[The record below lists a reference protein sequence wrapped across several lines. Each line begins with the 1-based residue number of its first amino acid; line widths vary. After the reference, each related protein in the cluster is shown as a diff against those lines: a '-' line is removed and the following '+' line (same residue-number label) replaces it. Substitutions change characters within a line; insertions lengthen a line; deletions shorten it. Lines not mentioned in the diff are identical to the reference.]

1 MEGFIQ
7 KTQEEIDNLSPV
19 ELEEYLKAKLE
30 YEKNEKVK
38 KNVLY
43 IGIFSITMFFGGL
56 MSAYV
61 VKMSDGF
68 WLHFTLPSSFWIS
81 TALIILSSITLYL
94 ALSSA
99 KKGNKTL
106 IKLYVTLT
114 LLLGIGFTVFQ
125 YKGWKQLYSMGN
137 MFISPTINNDGQYGR
152 DFSLRYNGDEVY
164 FDGENFLINGEV
176 VSQQVD
182 ADITGFGKKLYN
194 AGIKGTYS
202 DVNDDRFIVVHRQS
216 GEHLVFKDGK
226 VMMNGESLS
235 LDIRKDLAAF
245 SHTVFKKVGLFFV
258 KGNYGENF
266 FLTFNTKKV
275 DYENGTFLIDGKP
288 FDSNQE
294 QMLFEH
300 QNVTST
306 FVYLFS
312 FAHLL
317 HLVGGLIYLMVLLS
331 KSYKGV
337 YDQNNHLQLKL
348 GGIYW
353 HYLDFLWVFLLLFLH
368 FIH

>member
-1 MEGFIQ
+1 MSQFE
-7 KTQEEIDNLSPV
+7 TELSP
-19 ELEEYLKAKLE
+19 
-30 YEKNEKVK
+30 EKKERIK

-68 WLHFTLPSSFWIS
+68 WLHFTLPSAFWIS
-81 TALIILSSITLYL
+81 TALIVISSATLYL
-94 ALSSA
+94 ALHFA
-99 KKGNKTL
+99 KKGNKSF
-106 IKLYVTLT
+106 IKLFVTLT
-114 LLLGIGFTVFQ
+114 VLLGIGFSVFQ
-125 YKGWKQLYSMGN
+125 YQGWKQLYETGSS
-137 MFISPTINNDGQYGR
+137 FISPTVNSDGQYGK
-152 DFSLRYNGDEVY
+152 DYSLRYKGDEVF
-164 FDGENFLINGEV
+164 FDGNFFLINGEK
-176 VSQQVD
+176 VSS
-182 ADITGFGKKLYN
+182 DIEREITLFGKQIYDAGLRGKLE
-194 AGIKGTYS
+194 GLDTEK
-202 DVNDDRFIVVHRQS
+202 FIVVHKES
-216 GEHLVFKDGK
+216 GDHLEFKDGK
-226 VMMNGESLS
+226 VFRKGEPFNLE
-235 LDIRKDLAAF
+235 LRRDLVTFA
-245 SHTVFKKVGLFFV
+245 HTVYKKVGFFFV
-258 KGNYGENF
+258 KGEYGKDF
-266 FLTFNTKKV
+266 YLTFNNKTV
-275 DYENGTFLIDGKP
+275 DYDNGLFTIDGKP

-294 QMLFEH
+294 QMLIEH

-317 HLVGGLIYLMVLLS
+317 HLIGGLIYLMILLS
-331 KSYKGV
+331 KSYKGI